1 MVGKLLVGELKQ
13 DLKEAAGPIQ
23 VCAGHEAG
31 AEAAIHAMQSI
42 FDEDN
47 TQGILLIDATNAFN
61 SLNRK
66 VAMHNI
72 LILCPRAALTII
84 NTYRLPSRLF
94 LVGGGEMSS
103 QEGTTQGD
111 PLAMPFYAVSISIII
126 YFLRSEFESEKQ
138 VWLADDATAAGDLH
152 SLLHFLNRLI
162 IEGAKYGY
170 YVNPGKSWLILKN
183 ETDLNKANDL
193 FQDLE
198 IQITTEGQRLL
209 GAVIGAES
217 FKEEYVANL
226 VSTWCLELEKL
237 SSIAISQPQAAFSA
251 FTLGYR
257 RKFTYYLRTIPNIAD
272 LLRPLEDLIATQLLP
287 SILGQDISKI
297 DREISALPTRYGGL
311 GIPCLHEEAEFEF
324 NTSITISD
332 QLAKLIIAQSSV
344 LTLDEQEMCSTRSSV
359 KSSRSTRIKNMA
371 DSLDQR
377 LSPEQLRT
385 VTLARDKGAS
395 GWLNVLPL
403 EDEGYVLNK
412 EEFRDALAL
421 RYNKSIP
428 NLPSQCLCGKSFNPT
443 HAMVCKTGG
452 FIHARHDNV
461 KNLEASLLSRV
472 CKDVAIEPSLLPVTG
487 EEFVLRSANIEDDSR
502 LDVKARGFYRQ
513 GQTAFFD
520 IRIAH
525 LSAESNKNLST
536 EKILARHENEKKRA
550 YNRRVLE
557 IEHGSFTPLVFGS
570 NGAMGRECATYHKLL
585 AQKISLKE
593 DKPYAIVMSWIRT
606 KLSFSLIKSALLC
619 LRGSRR
625 PFLT

>member
-1 MVGKLLVGELKQ
+1 M
-13 DLKEAAGPIQ
+13 
-23 VCAGHEAG
+23 
-31 AEAAIHAMQSI
+31 
-42 FDEDN
+42 
-47 TQGILLIDATNAFN
+47 
-61 SLNRK
+61 
-66 VAMHNI
+66 
-72 LILCPRAALTII
+72 
-84 NTYRLPSRLF
+84 
-94 LVGGGEMSS
+94 
-103 QEGTTQGD
+103 
-111 PLAMPFYAVSISIII
+111 
-126 YFLRSEFESEKQ
+126 KQ
-138 VWLADDATAAGDLH
+138 VWLADDATAARDLH
-152 SLLHFLNRLI
+152 SLLYFLNRLI

-183 ETDLNKANDL
+183 ETDLNKASDL

-257 RKFTYYLRTIPNIAD
+257 HKFTYYLRTIPNIAD

-287 SILGQDISKI
+287 SILRQDISKI
-297 DREISALPTRYGGL
+297 DQEIFALPTRYGGL

-359 KSSRSTRIKNMA
+359 KSSRSTRIKNIA

-385 VTLARDKGAS
+385 VTLAHDKGAS

-443 HAMVCKTGG
+443 HAMVCKTGD
-452 FIHARHDNV
+452 FIHAHHDNV

-472 CKDVAIEPSLLPVTG
+472 CKDVAIDPSLLPVTG

-502 LDVKARGFYRQ
+502 LDVKARGFY
-513 GQTAFFD
+513 
-520 IRIAH
+520 
-525 LSAESNKNLST
+525 
-536 EKILARHENEKKRA
+536 
-550 YNRRVLE
+550 
-557 IEHGSFTPLVFGS
+557 
-570 NGAMGRECATYHKLL
+570 
-585 AQKISLKE
+585 
-593 DKPYAIVMSWIRT
+593 
-606 KLSFSLIKSALLC
+606 
-619 LRGSRR
+619 
-625 PFLT
+625 

>member
-1 MVGKLLVGELKQ
+1 MVGKRLVSELKQ

-42 FDEDN
+42 FDED
-47 TQGILLIDATNAFN
+47 AFN

-66 VAMHNI
+66 VAVHNI

-94 LVGGGEMSS
+94 LGGGGEISS

-111 PLAMPFYAVSISIII
+111 PLAMLFYAVSISIII
-126 YFLRSEFESEKQ
+126 YFLRSEFESVKQ
-138 VWLADDATAAGDLH
+138 VWLADDATAARDLH
-152 SLLHFLNRLI
+152 SLLHFFNRSI
-162 IEGAKYGY
+162 IGAKYGY
-170 YVNPGKSWLILKN
+170 YVNPGKSCLILKN
-183 ETDLNKANDL
+183 DSDLNKANDL

-198 IQITTEGQRLL
+198 IQITIEGQRLL

-257 RKFTYYLRTIPNIAD
+257 HKFTYYLRTIPTIAD
-272 LLRPLEDLIATQLLP
+272 LLRPLEDLMAQLLP

-297 DREISALPTRYGGL
+297 DRETFALPSRYGGL
-311 GIPCLHEEAEFEF
+311 GIPCLYEEAEFEF
-324 NTSITISD
+324 NTSIAICG

-359 KSSRSTRIKNMA
+359 KSAWSTRIKNMA

-395 GWLNVLPL
+395 GWLKV
-403 EDEGYVLNK
+403 
-412 EEFRDALAL
+412 
-421 RYNKSIP
+421 
-428 NLPSQCLCGKSFNPT
+428 
-443 HAMVCKTGG
+443 
-452 FIHARHDNV
+452 
-461 KNLEASLLSRV
+461 
-472 CKDVAIEPSLLPVTG
+472 
-487 EEFVLRSANIEDDSR
+487 
-502 LDVKARGFYRQ
+502 
-513 GQTAFFD
+513 
-520 IRIAH
+520 H
-525 LSAESNKNLST
+525 L
-536 EKILARHENEKKRA
+536 
-550 YNRRVLE
+550 V
-557 IEHGSFTPLVFGS
+557 G
-570 NGAMGRECATYHKLL
+570 
-585 AQKISLKE
+585 
-593 DKPYAIVMSWIRT
+593 
-606 KLSFSLIKSALLC
+606 
-619 LRGSRR
+619 
-625 PFLT
+625 